1 MFSFNDYK
9 TKMHVEKIDSL
20 LFRGHPLEMGLKR
33 VFGGQ
38 VVGQALNAAF
48 RTVDAERK
56 PHSLHGYFLRPGELS
71 KPIIYEVDPI
81 RDGRSFTTRRVVGKQ
96 NGEAIFNA
104 SISFQLIEDGLS
116 HQMDL
121 PLDVPMP
128 DTLRSDIEQAEHL
141 AKTMDGVS
149 VDMFRSFTLMFEK
162 EVVDLRTPTLHHL
175 VTPGHY
181 PPNYGFWFKF
191 NKDIGDDPIAH
202 RTALAF
208 ISDKSLM
215 TTGLMPHNV
224 NYKTHRLIGAS
235 LDHAMWFHGKIR
247 VDQWIYYHLDSP
259 RAVRNRSFNRGAFYT
274 QSGELIA
281 STAQEGLIRIVP
293 RR

>member
-48 RTVDAERK
+48 RTVEPERK

-104 SISFQLIEDGLS
+104 SVSFQLIEDGVS

>member
-38 VVGQALNAAF
+38 VVGQALNAAY
-48 RTVDAERK
+48 RTVEPERK

-104 SISFQLIEDGLS
+104 SISFQLIEDGVS

-128 DTLRSDIEQAEHL
+128 DTLLSDIEQAEHL

-149 VDMFRSFTLMFEK
+149 VEMFRSFTLMFEK
-162 EVVDLRTPTLHHL
+162 EVVDLRTPTLHQL

-181 PPNYGFWFKF
+181 PPHYGFWFKF
-191 NKDIGDDPIAH
+191 IFRTSRHIKHGRFADYRHYMGDYLHSFRHAKPDDVVWKVSKYRKIVSLHDKNVIKNPYLFRKDTD
-202 RTALAF
+202 AL
-208 ISDKSLM
+208 
-215 TTGLMPHNV
+215 
-224 NYKTHRLIGAS
+224 
-235 LDHAMWFHGKIR
+235 
-247 VDQWIYYHLDSP
+247 
-259 RAVRNRSFNRGAFYT
+259 
-274 QSGELIA
+274 
-281 STAQEGLIRIVP
+281 
-293 RR
+293 